1 MLEKIDEPI
10 DVLCAYVKN
19 KALPV
24 YFRWH
29 NRRYKIDKVNLVHSI
44 RHGRD
49 KMYFFS
55 VSGDNNY
62 YKLCHDTE
70 QNKWMLTEMS
80 LE

>member
-10 DVLCAYVKN
+10 DVLCAYVN
-19 KALPV
+19 NRVIPV

-29 NRRYKIDKVNLVHSI
+29 NRRYKVDKVNLVHSM
-44 RHGRD
+44 RRGRD

-62 YKLCHDTE
+62 YRLCHDTE
-70 QNKWMLTEMS
+70 KNKWVLTEAN